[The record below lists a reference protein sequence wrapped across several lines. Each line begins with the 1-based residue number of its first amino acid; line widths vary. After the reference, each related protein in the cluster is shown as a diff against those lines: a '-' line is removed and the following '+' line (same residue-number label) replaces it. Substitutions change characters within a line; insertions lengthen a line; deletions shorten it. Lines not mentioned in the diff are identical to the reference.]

1 MLFSLDHSAV
11 KGTVFR
17 AVFQNSS
24 VFQLAKMTSDITYLV
39 PATLSSQAYSY
50 QRSLQALCLCRKCS
64 SPRSTWPVPHFHRI
78 SVQGS
83 PWQRG
88 LLPHPLALVAL
99 PSLSWGCGSVTPA
112 DSVFTVGLT
121 ALKQNGPR
129 KDFVT
134 IPPAPWT
141 QANTHQIHRNISPW
155 CVSLKGGIL
164 TESRKDQTEN
174 EQTQQGRK
182 LLDKLWHFV

>member
-1 MLFSLDHSAV
+1 MLLKGQFSGQSFRILQCSSWLRWPLTSLTWFRPHSPPRHIPIR
-11 KGTVFR
+11 G
-17 AVFQNSS
+17 
-24 VFQLAKMTSDITYLV
+24 
-39 PATLSSQAYSY
+39 
-50 QRSLQALCLCRKCS
+50 LCRRCAS
-64 SPRSTWPVPHFHRI
+64 AGNALRPGPHSPPLTFIASRSKGHLGREACCPTRRPW
-78 SVQGS
+78 SLS
-83 PWQRG
+83 PPFLEAVV
-88 LLPHPLALVAL
+88 LLPLLTV
-99 PSLSWGCGSVTPA
+99 C
-112 DSVFTVGLT
+112 VFTVGLT
-121 ALKQNGPR
+121 ALKQHGPR